1 MEPTRSEIITI
12 ELPNS
17 INFKQLKQAN
27 LNKSFQPECCMYGM
41 RCECTSTLLKLT
53 CSFLQNGDFVAAC
66 VFEERGLYLFV
77 FSADFKKQKA
87 SENLDELDM
96 RIYMKGFKTFANKIV
111 FVSEAKKTKRTEL
124 NVYSESLKLIKQTEI
139 KKQNLIGLNEAYIFC
154 YSNPGK
160 KQEANQFQ
168 FTLYNWNTLKPVR
181 LMLKLICLREKLKQL
196 AF

>member
-1 MEPTRSEIITI
+1 
-12 ELPNS
+12 
-17 INFKQLKQAN
+17 
-27 LNKSFQPECCMYGM
+27 
-41 RCECTSTLLKLT
+41 
-53 CSFLQNGDFVAAC
+53 
-66 VFEERGLYLFV
+66 
-77 FSADFKKQKA
+77 
-87 SENLDELDM
+87 
-96 RIYMKGFKTFANKIV
+96 
-111 FVSEAKKTKRTEL
+111 
-124 NVYSESLKLIKQTEI
+124 VYSESLKLIKQTEI